1 VLFDNSHR
9 ITKTIGF
16 MREGGLLALNFND
29 DNESPALHCV
39 HSQRGASGGRV
50 DWMLR
55 QHGFRQKLEHC
66 TYTVVCSLLRKDP
79 CTDNLQN
86 FEILDFHFKR

>member
-1 VLFDNSHR
+1 
-9 ITKTIGF
+9 